1 MLQVREQASEDDRAM
16 SHSTID
22 PISAV
27 FDREGTP
34 CSPSALE
41 DALESL
47 LERYPD
53 APVAAMSGDGAI
65 VAMPHSIRLRENT
78 VLEAR
83 AGGDLV
89 VLDEES
95 LAGWDRILTNGAAV
109 YRVHPAAH
117 RDATWTLYGLDLR
130 ASHEIVF
137 VLAIPDETA
146 NGTGSAGSIAVDL
159 SKEFAARSP
168 RCATVR
174 KDQRAMILSIDA
186 AATQLLGWTAEQMVG
201 RRSSEFMHRDDQTLA
216 HDAWMEMLASSG
228 HGRRVRVRHQRADG
242 SWLWLELA
250 NQNLLR
256 DPDEGCV
263 LCEMVDISEEMAAH
277 ELLNRLAEA
286 VPVGLLQLDR
296 DGRVVYSND
305 RLHEI
310 LGVERM
316 ETMRAQLSSFAAEQK
331 AMLVSAI
338 EGVLEA
344 GSPVDLES
352 ELRHPASGE
361 SRFCT
366 VAVRGLGDGKGA
378 TSGAIVCVSDTT
390 ESIHMREELRR
401 RSTYDELTGCLN
413 RATIMQ
419 TLHDHLAGAQ
429 DMEGCAVLFVDLDCF
444 KPINDELGHAAGD
457 ELLSSLAQRL
467 RGVLRDGDAIGR
479 IGGDEFLIISPHVA
493 SSADALRLAERV
505 AKTQDCEIEL
515 ARIKLRVRFS
525 IGVAWSSGCDED
537 ADSIVARAD
546 DAMYQSKS
554 AGLGRPQLADA
565 STLAAADKRPHR
577 SSRRYASSR

>member
-1 MLQVREQASEDDRAM
+1 M
-16 SHSTID
+16 SHSTIES
-22 PISAV
+22 ISAV
-27 FDREGTP
+27 FDGEGAL
-34 CSPSALE
+34 CSASALE
-41 DALESL
+41 QALESL
-47 LERYPD
+47 LERYPH
-53 APVAAMSGDGAI
+53 APVAAMDGDGAI
-65 VAMPHSIRLRENT
+65 VAMPDSIRLRQNT

-95 LAGWDRILTNGAAV
+95 LAGWDRILTRGASV

-117 RDATWTLYGLDLR
+117 PDATWTLYGLDLR

-137 VLAIPDETA
+137 VLGIPDEAA
-146 NGTGSAGSIAVDL
+146 NGSGGEGSAPVDL

-168 RCATVR
+168 RCATAR
-174 KDQRAMILSIDA
+174 KDQRAMILSVDA

-201 RRSSEFMHRDDQTLA
+201 HRSSEFIHHDDQTLA

-228 HGRRVRVRHQRADG
+228 PGRRVRVRHRRADG
-242 SWLWLELA
+242 SWLWLELV

-310 LGVERM
+310 LGVQRM
-316 ETMRAQLSSFAAEQK
+316 DTMRAQLSSFAAEQETT
-331 AMLVSAI
+331 LIGAI
-338 EGVLEA
+338 EGVL
-344 GSPVDLES
+344 GDGGPVDLET
-352 ELRHPASGE
+352 ELLHPVSGE

-378 TSGAIVCVSDTT
+378 ISGAIVCVSDIT

-419 TLHDHLAGAQ
+419 ALHDHLGDAQ
-429 DMEGCAVLFVDLDCF
+429 ETDGCAVIFVDLDCF

-457 ELLSSLAQRL
+457 ELLSAVARRL
-467 RGVLRDGDAIGR
+467 RGALREDDAIGR
-479 IGGDEFLIISPHVA
+479 IGGDEFLIVSPRV
-493 SSADALRLAERV
+493 SSGADALRLAERV
-505 AKTQDCEIEL
+505 ARTQDAEIEL
-515 ARIKLRVRFS
+515 ASAGLRVRFS
-525 IGVAWSSGCDED
+525 IGVAWSPGCDED
-537 ADSIVARAD
+537 ADAMVARAD

-565 STLAAADKRPHR
+565 LTAAAADKRPRR
-577 SSRRYASSR
+577 SSRRYASSRGVARAARP